1 MAVWVIR
8 MMRCYGNPSSTFHIV
23 RGDAH
28 NSTSFLLIYFI
39 DGAETVANGGID
51 LRLELIAATLI
62 DRLTHWM
69 RWDTYIALHQAIAE
83 KMRIS

>member
-8 MMRCYGNPSSTFHIV
+8 MRCYGNSSSTFHIV
-23 RGDAH
+23 SGDAH

-51 LRLELIAATLI
+51 LLLELIAPTVI

-69 RWDTYIALHQAIAE
+69 LIEE